1 MVVGHEGLVNMD
13 MGIHAYGRYAWAWSM
28 SSPLRIGFSN
38 IEFTLNTLFTILFL
52 AFGDDVSFF

>member
-1 MVVGHEGLVNMD
+1 
-13 MGIHAYGRYAWAWSM
+13 M